1 MGRQDKGTHLHSP
14 GWQAAEQNKEEGEA
28 WGQDKGIF
36 VYQLLLPGASAR
48 EAKSGAKRHHNSS
61 ISDPAGTFI
70 LSFSRYSLCY
80 RVAGSA
86 PGASGENAEQRE
98 GNRQK
103 QYNNKCKVTFP
114 LPATAELLP
123 GSAGRGSQALSW
135 MTLKTKGPEP
145 HLSEGWFEGIPHPDC
160 ETGPGGGPG
169 EALQTWVWGSRRA
182 PPWGLWKEKYS

>member
-1 MGRQDKGTHLHSP
+1 MAEGRGSCHLHP
-14 GWQAAEQNKEEGEA
+14 AGRTWGGRTKEHISTPLAGRPQSRTKEGEA

-123 GSAGRGSQALSW
+123 GSAGRG
-135 MTLKTKGPEP
+135 
-145 HLSEGWFEGIPHPDC
+145 
-160 ETGPGGGPG
+160 GPGPVLDDF
-169 EALQTWVWGSRRA
+169 ENQRA
-182 PPWGLWKEKYS
+182 